1 LYCLRRVGVV
11 RALHSFP
18 TRRSSDLVAVG
29 ARAASD
35 AAGGV
40 AEATSWAW
48 AGASVASVVKSAMVM
63 VRVVDFIVPSL
74 GIAASN
80 LIDHFLDNVFLT
92 VAFDPIPPG
101 KHVP

>member
-1 LYCLRRVGVV
+1 VTRPLASWNVVTPLLSVRVLPV
-11 RALHSFP
+11 
-18 TRRSSDLVAVG
+18 TRP
-29 ARAASD
+29 AASRKR
-35 AAGGV
+35 
-40 AEATSWAW
+40 TSWAW
-48 AGASVASVVKSAMVM
+48 EGASVASVVKSAMVM
-63 VRVVDFIVPSL
+63 VRMVDFIVPSL